1 MGSALADGRTYIL
14 YSVPGIPVQ
23 PAVISIG
30 VEVTARLES
39 VSVENLNV
47 NDVRVAKL
55 NIVDAT
61 LLELYREKA
70 GKSSLNGHVL
80 LQPVPAISRA
90 AAPEDDVNKTAD
102 SVSKLTVKGW
112 M

>member
-1 MGSALADGRTYIL
+1 MANGRNYMF
-14 YSVPGIPVQ
+14 YSMPGIPVQ
-23 PAVISIG
+23 PAAISIG
-30 VEVTARLES
+30 VEVTARLEAI
-39 VSVENLNV
+39 SVENLNA
-47 NDVRVAKL
+47 NDIRVAKL

-61 LLELYREKA
+61 LLELYREKT
-70 GKSSLNGHVL
+70 GQSSLNGHVL
-80 LQPVPAISRA
+80 LQPVPVILRA